1 MTDSDD
7 KKWTTLESRYVV
19 RRPWLT
25 ARCERVQLPTGA
37 VHDEY
42 YVLEY
47 PTWVNIIARDE
58 NGRFIMVE
66 QYRHGLGEVF
76 TELCAGI
83 AEEGEDP
90 ETAARRELAEE
101 TGYTGG
107 RWRLLSVISANP
119 STQTN
124 LTYCF
129 VAEGVRKTQ
138 SQQLDST
145 EDLSVKLLTQEDI
158 AGMLARDEIKQ
169 SLMATPL
176 LKYLFETQLQQLAD
190 GESTSSKSSK

>member
-1 MTDSDD
+1 MTDSND

-90 ETAARRELAEE
+90 ETAALGDFGKSKHTDKPDLLFRGRRRA
-101 TGYTGG
+101 
-107 RWRLLSVISANP
+107 
-119 STQTN
+119 Q
-124 LTYCF
+124 
-129 VAEGVRKTQ
+129 
-138 SQQLDST
+138 DT
-145 EDLSVKLLTQEDI
+145 EP
-158 AGMLARDEIKQ
+158 AA
-169 SLMATPL
+169 
-176 LKYLFETQLQQLAD
+176 
-190 GESTSSKSSK
+190 